1 MSEMSHAAPAPGRI
15 DEEFDNPLERL
26 RLLAGD
32 DDAVA
37 AFLDELDVSSPRE
50 REMLA
55 ELARGRGRWRAPSAS
70 TQTIAV

>member
-1 MSEMSHAAPAPGRI
+1 MSETSHAEPVSGHV
-15 DEEFDNPLERL
+15 DETLDNPLERL

-50 REMLA
+50 AGACGHLRSS
-55 ELARGRGRWRAPSAS
+55 RSSRSS
-70 TQTIAV
+70 